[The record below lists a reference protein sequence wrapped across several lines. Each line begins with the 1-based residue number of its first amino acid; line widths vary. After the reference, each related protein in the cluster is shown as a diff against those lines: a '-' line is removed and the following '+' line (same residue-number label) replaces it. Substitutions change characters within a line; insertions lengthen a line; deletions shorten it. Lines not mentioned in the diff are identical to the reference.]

1 MNADVEGAGRPAGQA
16 GHQVGRPGGHAGAA
30 SPVSVIMPVLNAEQ
44 NLTGSVRDVLGQS
57 YPGALEVVLAVG
69 PSRDKTEQIAKEL
82 AEADTRI
89 TVVPNP
95 SGQISSG
102 LNAALRASRYQII
115 VRVDERSRLPVG
127 YIATAVRTLHRT
139 GAANVGGHIA
149 PEGVTPFQ
157 HAAAWAMTSPRG
169 IGAARFHRGD
179 SAGPAESVYLGTF
192 RRKALEGVGGYDE
205 AYLRGEDWELNHRI
219 REAGGLIW
227 YQPELSVPY
236 RPSTRVRE
244 LASQYFLYGRWR
256 RAAVRGHLGPMTLRY
271 LA

>member
-1 MNADVEGAGRPAGQA
+1 MNADVQGADRPADRPT
-16 GHQVGRPGGHAGAA
+16 GRPGGHSGAA

-44 NLTGSVRDVLGQS
+44 NLTGSVRDVLAQA
-57 YPGALEVVLAVG
+57 YPGELEVVLAVG
-69 PSRDKTEQIAKEL
+69 RSKDKTEKIANQL
-82 AEADTRI
+82 AAADTRI

-115 VRVDERSRLPVG
+115 VRVDERSRLPAG

-169 IGAARFHRGD
+169 IGAARIHRSD
-179 SAGPAESVYLGTF
+179 RAG
-192 RRKALEGVGGYDE
+192 
-205 AYLRGEDWELNHRI
+205 
-219 REAGGLIW
+219 
-227 YQPELSVPY
+227 
-236 RPSTRVRE
+236 
-244 LASQYFLYGRWR
+244 
-256 RAAVRGHLGPMTLRY
+256 
-271 LA
+271 